1 MEIIK
6 FIIFI
11 ECYVYIMR
19 TQLQVSKYQIPA
31 LYISRTQT
39 VQGQSEKARSMAS
52 EMSFK
57 QD

>member
-1 MEIIK
+1 
-6 FIIFI
+6 
-11 ECYVYIMR
+11 MR

>member
-6 FIIFI
+6 FIISI

-39 VQGQSEKARSMAS
+39 VQSQSEKAS